1 VLLVDAATVT
11 IDSDAGSESARH
23 DAPPAKDPITV
34 EALQAFAWSG
44 INARLSRPN
53 DVGGRDS
60 TFLISEQRG
69 QLQAISLIRPLTQRL
84 IDPIAVAPHHLEG
97 RVDDLTRAS
106 AGEQSPDAEGA
117 K

>member
-1 VLLVDAATVT
+1 MQDYRVLMMWADATQT
-11 IDSDAGSESARH
+11 S
-23 DAPPAKDPITV
+23 
-34 EALQAFAWSG
+34 
-44 INARLSRPN
+44 
-53 DVGGRDS
+53 
-60 TFLISEQRG
+60 LISGQRG

-84 IDPIAVAPHHLEG
+84 IHPNAVAPHHLEG